1 MDDTLLALSSHTLTF
16 TTSCVQMCVHS
27 EICFFEKAIYL
38 QALKGSEKHLT
49 NNENRKLFC
58 SVLTPIHTL
67 SHMFIRY
74 TVGLT
79 CNNSGHKNLVAVTI
93 GRTATAS
100 FFFLDLHGLLV
111 GIEYSYN

>member
-49 NNENRKLFC
+49 NNEDQKLFC
-58 SVLTPIHTL
+58 SVLFCTDAYSHT
-67 SHMFIRY
+67 
-74 TVGLT
+74 
-79 CNNSGHKNLVAVTI
+79 VT
-93 GRTATAS
+93 
-100 FFFLDLHGLLV
+100 HV
-111 GIEYSYN
+111 H